1 MHFEFWVK
9 ISAETRAG
17 ESSQCHHDVQHYQ
30 RQAEEDRGAA
40 SAGGSGETES
50 GTHSQKLGV
59 GDENTDLQDKTG
71 TFCFISLFL
80 TGLLF
85 GVSIIVNCLTP
96 SLKKTMERPKDCWLR
111 NGVHGSCRK
120 ICSVIISESKR
131 RWKRRTKET

>member
-17 ESSQCHHDVQHYQ
+17 ESSQCHLDVQHYQ
-30 RQAEEDRGAA
+30 RQAEEDRRAT

-71 TFCFISLFL
+71 TYHFITLFWL
-80 TGLLF
+80 DH
-85 GVSIIVNCLTP
+85 CL
-96 SLKKTMERPKDCWLR
+96 
-111 NGVHGSCRK
+111 V
-120 ICSVIISESKR
+120 
-131 RWKRRTKET
+131 